1 MILEQKGMLRCGLDR
16 EGKRRGEGLGGVVRE
31 KGGGE
36 GNWMYVCC
44 RVSKI
49 HNAKIPK
56 QQKRNVT

>member
-1 MILEQKGMLRCGLDR
+1 MLRCGLDR